1 MTIALAAALLSMTA
15 AQASEF
21 GGGYVGGKIG
31 ANRTNMT
38 AVDRQ
43 SPLATG
49 VEGGY
54 NWNMDSLLLGSLLGK
69 LMSEVAMV

>member
-1 MTIALAAALLSMTA
+1 MKKSTMTIALAAALLSMTA

-49 VEGGY
+49 VEGG
-54 NWNMDSLLLGSLLGK
+54 
-69 LMSEVAMV
+69 